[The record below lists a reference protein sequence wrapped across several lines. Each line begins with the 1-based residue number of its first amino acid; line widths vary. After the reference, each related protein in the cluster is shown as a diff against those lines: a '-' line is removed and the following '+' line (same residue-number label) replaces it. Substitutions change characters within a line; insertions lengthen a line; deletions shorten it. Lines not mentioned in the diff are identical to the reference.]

1 MNFLKSK
8 TLWTSVIVAL
18 LPYTDVITGI
28 TSGVSPLAGAVI
40 GGVFMVLRV
49 ITKVPLSEK

>member
-1 MNFLKSK
+1 MSAA
-8 TLWTSVIVAL
+8 VVL

-28 TSGVSPLAGAVI
+28 TSGISPLAGAVI
-40 GGVFMVLRV
+40 GGVFAVLRV